1 MFNDKMYD
9 KTEFYSLEIDWDPP
23 NQVLAPPSIEL
34 SGTSFATLKFKSG
47 LWSPD
52 INKYAPIM

>member
-1 MFNDKMYD
+1 MYD

-23 NQVLAPPSIEL
+23 NQVLAPPSIVV
-34 SGTSFATLKFKSG
+34 SGTGFATLKFKSG

-52 INKYAPIM
+52 INKYTPIM